1 MANKKISDL
10 GSASADKAQVLVVDQ
25 GSSTFQVTVE
35 SVVDLANTN
44 SVPTTA
50 TSTGTKGQIAFDSTH
65 MYICYATDNWKR
77 IAYAS
82 SFESAW

>member
-1 MANKKISDL
+1 MANRKISDL

-65 MYICYATDNWKR
+65 MYICSATNTWKR